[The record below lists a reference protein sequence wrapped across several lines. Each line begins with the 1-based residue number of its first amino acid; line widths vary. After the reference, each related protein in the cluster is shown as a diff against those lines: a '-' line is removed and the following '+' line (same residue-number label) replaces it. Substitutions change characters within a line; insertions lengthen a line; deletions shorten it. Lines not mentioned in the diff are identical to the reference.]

1 MELNLCMGCMRKKSN
16 PGPCPHCGFSEAQY
30 QTYPR
35 HLPLYTILNAK
46 YLVGRV
52 LGEGGFGITYIGYD
66 LNLQMKVAI
75 KEYYLNGYASRE
87 LGKSC
92 RISVMTGENGELYRR
107 GLVRFLE
114 EARRLARFWNLPGI
128 VSVKDF
134 FQENNT
140 AYIVMEYIE
149 GETLS
154 RMLYKN
160 GGKLS
165 AEQVFSMME
174 TVMKSLEEIH
184 RSGLIHRDITPENL
198 MVGSDGKARLIDFGA
213 SKDFMD
219 GDPNEI
225 SVVLKPNYAPPEQY
239 MRNGNM
245 GPWTDVY
252 GLCASMY
259 RAITGIQPLGAMDR
273 VVQDTL
279 KSPSMLGIA
288 IDRNQEN
295 ALMKG
300 MAIQVQ
306 DRFPDVFELQ
316 EALYSGKRVIP
327 LKPAPLKS
335 AGSWKIPLI
344 AAGVSAA
351 VLVCA
356 IGIWQTG
363 KQLMAP
369 AARQETKT
377 PGTDVASQESGPEE
391 IVQESGSFDTGEKE
405 SGQGA
410 DKEPLADSTGKT
422 TAEGNVMM
430 VDLVD
435 ITEDDE
441 WPALGGEIYRSEI
454 RTVTFVD
461 TLENAGEN
469 CWDVSEDQDGRVLAW
484 TEDSSGLYDL
494 YIGAEGGIQANPYM
508 STLFACYDHLESID
522 FNSCLDTSEVI
533 DMTAVFYQ
541 CSALESL
548 DLSGLDTFE
557 NTSLF
562 YAFCGCSSLT
572 SLDLSDF
579 DTTMCEDMAGM
590 FMDCECLV
598 SLDVSGFDTWLVT
611 DMSRMFMG
619 CSQLEELDLSNFDIS
634 EVSDV
639 SYMFYGCSS
648 LKVLDIRNFDT
659 QKPMDDTTD
668 MFYGCDKLKT
678 LITPD
683 SDNEFLNGG
692 DLALQI

>member
-30 QTYPR
+30 QTCPR
-35 HLPLYTILNAK
+35 HLPLYTILNGK

-87 LGKSC
+87 PGKSC
-92 RISVMTGENGELYRR
+92 RISVMTGENGEMYRR

-154 RMLYKN
+154 RMLYDN

-174 TVMKSLEEIH
+174 TVMKSLEEVH

-198 MVGSDGKARLIDFGA
+198 MVGPDGKACLIDFGA

-219 GDPNEI
+219 GGQNEL
-225 SVVLKPNYAPPEQY
+225 SVVLKPDYAPPEQY

-259 RAITGIQPLGAMDR
+259 RAIAGTQPPGAMDR
-273 VVQDTL
+273 VMKDTL
-279 KSPSMLGIA
+279 KSPSSLGIA

-300 MAIQVQ
+300 LAMQVQ
-306 DRFPDVFELQ
+306 DRFPDVSELR
-316 EALYSGKRVIP
+316 EALYSGKRVTP
-327 LKPAPLKS
+327 PKP

-344 AAGVSAA
+344 AVGVSAA

-356 IGIWQTG
+356 VGIWQTG

-369 AARQETKT
+369 AAQQETKMLSA
-377 PGTDVASQESGPEE
+377 DVSSQEPGPEE
-391 IVQESGSFDTGEKE
+391 NVQEPGLGEDSKP
-405 SGQGA
+405 Q
-410 DKEPLADSTGKT
+410 ADSTRKK

-435 ITEDDE
+435 ITEGDE
-441 WPALGGEIYRSEI
+441 WLVLGGEVYRSEI

-484 TEDSSGLYDL
+484 TEENNGLYDL

-557 NTSLF
+557 NMSLF

-572 SLDLSDF
+572 ALDLSDF

-590 FMDCECLV
+590 FKDCERLV
-598 SLDVSGFDTWLVT
+598 SLDVSGFDTWMVT
-611 DMSRMFMG
+611 DMSQMFMG
-619 CSQLEELDLSNFDIS
+619 CSRLEELDLSNFDIS
-634 EVSDV
+634 EVNDV
-639 SYMFYGCSS
+639 SYMFYECSS
-648 LKVLDIRNFDT
+648 LRVLDISNFDT

-668 MFYGCDKLKT
+668 MFYGCDKLEN
-678 LITPD
+678 LIMPD
-683 SDNEFLNGG
+683 SDDAFLSGG
-692 DLALQI
+692 ELALQI